1 MDLTLVVMLFA
12 YGFFLSKLTNVSL
25 EILNRKVR

>member
-1 MDLTLVVMLFA
+1 MDITLLVMLLS